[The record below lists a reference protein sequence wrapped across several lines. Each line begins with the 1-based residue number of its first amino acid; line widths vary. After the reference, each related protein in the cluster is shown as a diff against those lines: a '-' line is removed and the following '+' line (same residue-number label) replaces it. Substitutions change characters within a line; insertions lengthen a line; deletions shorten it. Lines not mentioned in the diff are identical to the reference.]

1 MVTPVAHLFQ
11 HCHYNNF
18 VTATMDK
25 ETETGVDYGGNNS
38 TVTIEKIVFFC
49 GIVVFIYFILFTL
62 SSCHSF
68 YSFLRTD

>member
-38 TVTIEKIVFFC
+38 TVTLEKIVVFLWYC
-49 GIVVFIYFILFTL
+49 GIYLFYFIYFIKLSFFLFL
-62 SSCHSF
+62 
-68 YSFLRTD
+68 LKD